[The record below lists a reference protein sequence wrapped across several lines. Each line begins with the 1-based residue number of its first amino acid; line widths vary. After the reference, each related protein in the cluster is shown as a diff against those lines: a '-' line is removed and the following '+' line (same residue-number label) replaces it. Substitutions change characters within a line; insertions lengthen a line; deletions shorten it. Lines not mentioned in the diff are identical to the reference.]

1 MKNLFDLAAQAAN
14 ASANASTANADKKAT
29 ANTFMVAYALATRNG
44 DADALLSVDGE
55 NYKKGEAEGRFYK
68 IRGLIS
74 KARVVGKSI
83 EPITEETVIS
93 TVYAALLKLKPHDP
107 KAAEKAHKAAIMK
120 AEAIDAKGWNSLTH
134 DEQGALLKQ
143 GAAIVAAQE
152 GQVIVTEN
160 DVYAFFEA
168 VPLTDARRIV
178 DALQSALNAVESEGA
193 REAA

>member
-1 MKNLFDLAAQAAN
+1 MKNLFDLAAQAAT
-14 ASANASTANADKKAT
+14 ASANASSANADKKAT

-44 DADALLSVDGE
+44 DADALLSVDAE
-55 NYKKGEAEGRFYK
+55 NYKKGDQEGRFYK

-83 EPITEETVIS
+83 EPIAEDTIIS

-143 GAAIVAAQE
+143 GAAIVAAQADSI
-152 GQVIVTEN
+152 VVTEN
-160 DVYAFFEA
+160 DVYAFFEGVDLA
-168 VPLTDARRIV
+168 DARRIL
-178 DALQSALNAVESEGA
+178 DTLNTALHAVESEQ
-193 REAA
+193 RKAA